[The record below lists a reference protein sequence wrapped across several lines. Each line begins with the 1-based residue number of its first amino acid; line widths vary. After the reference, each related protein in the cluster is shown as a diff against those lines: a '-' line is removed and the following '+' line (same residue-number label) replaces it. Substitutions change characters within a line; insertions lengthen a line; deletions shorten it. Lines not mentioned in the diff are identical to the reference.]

1 MASGMASPRALR
13 FPSSLTPLM
22 AALATCWPLWVAAQ
36 ARPAAPPV
44 AAVPVPSASWRVYGS
59 GGAAPV
65 NTPNASG
72 GVNQS
77 ISQTSQRAIYQW
89 QSFDIG
95 ANSSVTFD
103 MADKGYSALNRVMG
117 GTAPSQIFGKLTAT
131 KGGEIYLINANG
143 ILFGKGAQV
152 NTGSLIASALNLT
165 DDEFKSGL
173 TNSLLY
179 NTLSPTFKYDGEAA
193 NFVDSKNF
201 VRVDEGATITTDNG
215 GRVFLFAKRV
225 ENAGSIS
232 TPGGQTLLAGG
243 GAIYLQRPD
252 SRPLYASETN
262 PDVPALRGLLVEVG
276 AGPKDAEDRQGSVV
290 NTTSG
295 LISTARG
302 NTTLVGM
309 TVNQMGRISATT
321 SVTENGSIILRA
333 QGNAKAGTSSVD
345 ATQAGALVLGAGSQ
359 TTIAPDNA
367 AEQNGNKPLTSD
379 GNATFVAPRID
390 LAGASVL
397 LDTGAKI
404 IAPGA
409 TVDVR
414 AEKVPN
420 YEPTATRGY
429 AADKGVDEASRIVL
443 AEDAL
448 IDVSGTT
455 DTVASVSQFF
465 VTTGLLG
472 SNDLKDAPIQ
482 KDGLLYRSKVTVD
495 VRQDSAL
502 LGSLEGYRDGIQQ
515 TIGERLSAG
524 GKVRLTAGSGVL
536 IRAGSRIDVSG
547 GQVAYTAAEVRET
560 QLISSTGQL
569 YDLNSAPADLVY
581 NSALNLQKGSAAG
594 YDRWGVK
601 VNYGSLTP
609 THHEDG
615 YTEGRAAGSV
625 AIVAPR
631 VVAQGAM
638 DAHVMQGTRQQQ
650 GLDAQAV
657 RGSLNIGA
665 VVQRQ
670 QDFSSDKYNGDAVL
684 DFFNLST
691 QGPQVDEGLWTDA
704 MAAALPAAS
713 GMSRDTLL
721 DAGFGQVAIAANGNV
736 SVLGQ
741 STNAALDLGDQA
753 TLRLLSSRG
762 DVQLGG
768 QVRSA
773 GGKVELNSKQGQA
786 TLANGTTVQLQGRF
800 INTLIDGPKATS
812 ASTGGS
818 FSASGNTGVQLGRG
832 SVVDVSGGA
841 VVGTDGTL
849 RGGNAGS
856 IALAY
861 TALDLPEAPG
871 LQLGGQ
877 LLGQSLATG
886 GTLSLT
892 APSLQLGS
900 SAVAPAAGTQ
910 LVNASLLQ
918 QGGFGSFVLDGRHE
932 LRVAAGS
939 HVTLHRDEWQLDPRL
954 AVLAASGSDWRSL
967 ATAGPLPGVAPAAV
981 NLSLRA
987 SGTDS
992 TDGRL
997 VVNQG
1002 AVIEST
1008 ALSTLS
1014 LSARNQLLMDGALHT
1029 AGGKVALA
1037 VSATKEEVAGAPSDT
1052 MLWLGSHSSVDV
1064 SGTTLPSPTTNGLR
1078 QGQVLDGGS
1087 IALKVGSDVPATSP
1101 VLVIQQGATLA
1112 AHGASAEL
1120 DRSSLGEGGV
1130 RWARQQVDSNGGTLS
1145 IEAGRALV
1153 TEGSIDLHAGG
1164 AKASG
1169 GTLNV
1174 TLNAAATQQPG
1185 NAENV
1190 RHELR
1195 IATGPTEKTA
1205 GVTLG
1210 DTAAIDGLNDT
1221 ASISTAAIRAS
1232 GVANLGLSARDS
1244 LRFLGGANLDLTGT
1258 LTLASRS
1265 LGVQPGQAVQL
1276 NAGQVQLQGGVSG
1289 ANGTAMPVMQAR
1301 AGDATLGIHSRDGL
1315 LVSGNWVTQD
1325 LAKLAL
1331 AAEGDLMLQGLNS
1344 SALKGSL
1351 VTAGDLSLRARQ
1363 LYPGTGVDFRISAVD
1378 HDVSIA
1384 GNGADATKI
1393 AAPLSA
1399 GGTLGI
1405 TAATI
1410 TQGGVVRAPQ
1420 GQILLTASEAVR
1432 FEAGSSTSV
1441 SAAGLLL
1448 PYGTGSEDRWL
1459 APDGSVLAAAP
1470 TKRIDIASPDVAV
1483 AAGAQLDLSGGGDL
1497 AAYTFVPGRG
1507 GSTDV
1512 FAGGNGAYALVPTVH
1527 GAALYDSTLAGAAAQ
1542 GRQIEIG
1549 TGGPVPAGT
1558 YTLLPARYALQ
1569 PGAFLVEPVK
1579 ASTPLALNTA
1589 VTQTD
1594 GSVWVGARLSTAG
1607 TGAADQQTSTWR
1619 ITTREIASTRSEVR
1633 SASANTTFTDRAATA
1648 GTATLERPMD
1658 AGTLA
1663 LSTVNATLQGQ
1674 VAMAGAKAGTG
1685 QAAGRGGRAE
1695 FSAAEIA
1702 VGAVE
1707 GGAGDGALQLGVATL
1722 NQLGAQT
1729 LVLGAR
1735 SGSAAEDGSVPLN
1748 VNAQHVTVATN
1759 GEVLSVPDLVIAA
1772 TDKVD
1777 IAAGSVLRA
1786 APASA
1791 AADAPATYSLQGD
1804 GAALR
1809 LASAPGA
1816 TLSRQ
1821 GTTLQAGALS
1831 VGGQV
1836 QLQASSG
1843 SLLLDATQDAKIAGS
1858 AQLLAS
1864 ELTLGAPTLT
1874 IGGPAGGPGVL
1885 SLTPALL
1892 AQASQANQLTLH
1904 AYRFINLKDGAVL
1917 GEAADGTPTLDRLV
1931 LDTPTLRAIE
1941 ATGAGARITAGE
1953 ITLTNSA
1960 GLTGGAAQAGD
1971 GQVTLHAS
1979 AAAGGSGDIRL
1990 ASGRMV
1996 AQGAASLTLQADN
2009 AVAIAGRDAALA
2021 SAGDLT
2027 LQSRG
2032 VVAET
2037 AGADATL
2044 QAGGKAWLTATADSV
2059 APPSALG
2066 AAFHLEAAQI
2076 QQDGRI
2082 VLPSG
2087 DVSLSARDG
2096 VVLGAGSRIDV
2107 SGRTVAVGE
2116 ASVDL
2121 GGGQV
2126 NLSAQAG
2133 DVMMQGGVINVSAA
2147 GNAEGGRLS
2156 LAAPQGA
2163 VQLLAGQLV
2172 GSSQGQTGAELSVDS
2187 GAAVD
2192 LAALA
2197 QRMGESDPASF
2208 AGAIRVHQ
2216 RSGDLLIGAQTQLAA
2231 REIELSTDGGALTVR
2246 GTLDARGA
2254 DGGRIALA
2262 SRDALTL
2269 ASGSALLASAQAV
2282 DGSGDGGRV
2291 ELNASAGALQL
2302 QAGSRIDVAGGVN
2315 GDAGRLLL
2323 RAARQGITADNP
2335 DGAGVAIAPLA
2346 ASITGAGRIDVEAVK
2361 VYDGIDTV
2369 TDYAAPAAGTL
2380 LASTLATEGQNFIGA
2395 NGGKAELLANRLA
2408 GGNADLLAAL
2418 RIHAGAEI
2426 RSEGDLSVAMQGG
2439 TWATPTERATVQQN
2453 DGEASHVGDSS
2464 ITLRAAGSLSVGS
2477 SIAAGFHWSGLSSA
2491 GGSLRFVAGADLN
2504 AAAVNAVQ
2512 RGSNADLSIGRM
2524 QSGTPAVTTVR
2535 TTTGDITLA
2544 AARDIDLTQGQ
2555 TRLYSWGVGSTDA
2568 AALAASKT
2576 LGQADLF
2583 RVDAGDL
2590 RVSAGQSV
2598 RSRSVTADP
2607 YQQYY
2612 TNTLQSAHA
2621 NGWTRITERGPL
2633 VYWTSEPDTYE
2644 AGFQHGLASFG
2655 GGCID
2660 VSAGTDVRELMLAA
2674 PTTGFID
2681 ADGAHSY
2688 GGGSVHVQAGRDVVG
2703 GLIQAGGRELTV
2715 QAGRDVAWQENQ
2727 ALTERGAITAGLQLA
2742 HENTTMDI
2750 SARRDLTLGSDVSSH
2765 AVDGR
2770 WISGLDGQA
2779 SLSLR
2784 AAGGDLRYRAD
2795 AEPDTPLN
2803 TAGDAQTVNLL
2814 PTQVLMA
2821 APSGSLQV
2829 GGYLAAPVIQQA
2841 EAAAAR
2847 LDLLAGQQLTLAT
2860 SLQVNA
2866 SWTQGV
2872 SYQDDSGIDAQ
2883 SLNGQGLPGSAWL
2896 ALGYGDLARGDG
2908 NGLDRTDR
2916 TPVRMIAA
2924 GGDLEVQSSLRS
2936 ARPVRLMAERD
2947 ILLTGS
2953 NVNAGLEVQQQAVR
2967 LDGNTPA
2974 INAPASELSLLQAG
2988 RDIQLGLASI
2998 RVAGPGDL
3006 VLTAGR
3012 DIDLGSAAGLQAV
3025 GNVDNSTRL
3034 SEGSAH
3040 LTLVAGL
3047 RADGADYADAARRG
3061 FGVLGAAAL
3070 AARAGDVYAL
3080 LSAADGQVPALG
3092 SEAAKAFAAQ
3102 GTQAQLAQV
3111 KALLGD
3117 AGYQAAVVRYVRSLP
3132 GHASDSDA
3140 QALAALGTLSAVKQA
3155 AAPAALLAEALGR
3168 ADAARRQPFIAAVA
3182 KADTPAGAKALVDFM
3197 QAQTGQALSL
3207 DAALVAFEA
3216 LPQERQLLR
3225 LNAVLVDEVRTQG
3238 RAAVAAR
3245 LADDK
3250 EAAYDR
3256 GYAAINALF
3265 PLEGN
3270 GRPGGEIRLPATQA
3284 RTLQG
3289 SGITLLAPGG
3299 AVNAGESGGSQKPAS
3314 ELGIVTVAGGDIDGI
3329 AHGDILVNQS
3339 RIFTLAQ
3346 GDILLWSSTGDVDA
3360 GRGAK
3365 TVVGAPPPVFRL
3377 DGNGRI
3383 VVDTSGSFSG
3393 SGIAVL
3399 DANSA
3404 LDLYAPAGAI
3414 DAGEAGIRALGTVT
3428 LGADVVRGADDIVGG
3443 SVVGAP
3449 PAAPNV
3455 GLTAGLAQVNEA
3467 SASAA
3472 KAAGDDE
3479 EERRRKRRARRQLL
3493 LEFLGFGQG

>member
-1 MASGMASPRALR
+1 MASPRALR

-36 ARPAAPPV
+36 AKPAAPPV

-65 NTPNASG
+65 NTPNANG

-103 MADKGYSALNRVMG
+103 MADKGYSALNRVTG
-117 GTAPSQIFGKLTAT
+117 GTAPSQIFGKLSAT

-152 NTGSLIASALNLT
+152 NTGSLIASALNLS

-193 NFVDSKNF
+193 NFVDTKNF

-243 GAIYLQRPD
+243 GAIYLQQPG
-252 SRPLYASETN
+252 SRPLYASENN

-290 NTTSG
+290 NTTTG

-345 ATQAGALVLGAGSQ
+345 ATQAGTLVLGAGSL
-359 TTIAPDNA
+359 TVIAPDNA
-367 AEQNGNKPLTSD
+367 AELNGNKPLTSD

-429 AADKGVDEASRIVL
+429 AADKGVDDASRIML

-455 DTVASVSQFF
+455 DTVDSVSQFF

-536 IRAGSRIDVSG
+536 TRAGSRIDVSG

-560 QLISSTGQL
+560 QLIGSNGQL

-581 NSALNLQKGSAAG
+581 SSALNLQKGSLAG

-609 THHEDG
+609 TRHEDG

-638 DAHVMQGTRQQQ
+638 DAHVIQGTRQQQ

-670 QDFSSDKYNGDAVL
+670 QDFSTGPTYNGDAVL

-691 QGPQVDEGLWTDA
+691 QGPQVDESLWTDA

-713 GMSRDTLL
+713 GMARDTLL

-741 STNAALDLGDQA
+741 STNATLDLGDQA

-786 TLANGTTVQLQGRF
+786 TLANGATVQLQGRF
-800 INTLIDGPKATS
+800 INTLVDGPKATTAS
-812 ASTGGS
+812 AGGS
-818 FSASGNTGVQLGRG
+818 FSASGNTGVQLGQG

-841 VVGTDGTL
+841 VVGADGTL

-861 TALDLPEAPG
+861 TALDLPDAPG

-886 GTLSLT
+886 GTLSLS

-900 SAVAPAAGTQ
+900 SATAPAAGTQ
-910 LVNASLLQ
+910 LVNTSLLQ
-918 QGGFGSFVLDGRHE
+918 QGGFSSFVLDGRHE
-932 LRVAAGS
+932 LQVAAGS
-939 HVTLHRDEWQLDPRL
+939 HVTLQRDEWQVDSRL

-967 ATAGPLPGVAPAAV
+967 ATAGPMPGVAPAAV
-981 NLSLRA
+981 NLSLNA
-987 SGTDS
+987 SGTNAN
-992 TDGRL
+992 DGRL
-997 VVNQG
+997 VVNEG

-1052 MLWLGSHSSVDV
+1052 MLWLGAHSHIDV
-1064 SGTTLPSPTTNGLR
+1064 SGTTLLSPSANGLR

-1087 IALKVGSDVPATSP
+1087 ISLKAGGAATTVP

-1130 RWARQQVDSNGGTLS
+1130 HWARQQVDSNGGTLS
-1145 IEAGRALV
+1145 IEANRALV

-1174 TLNAAATQQPG
+1174 ALTAVASNSPG
-1185 NAENV
+1185 NAENA
-1190 RHELR
+1190 RRELR
-1195 IATGPTEKTA
+1195 IGAGPTEKTA
-1205 GVTLG
+1205 GVALG
-1210 DTAAIDGLNDT
+1210 DTAAIDSLNDT
-1221 ASISTAAIRAS
+1221 ASVSTAAVRAS
-1232 GVANLGLSARDS
+1232 GAANLGLTARDS
-1244 LRFLGGANLDLTGT
+1244 LRFLGGANLDLAGT

-1276 NAGQVQLQGGVSG
+1276 NAGQVQLQGVKVESGV
-1289 ANGTAMPVMQAR
+1289 AVPLPQAR
-1301 AGDATLGIHSRDGL
+1301 AGDAALGIHSRDGL

-1325 LAKLAL
+1325 LAKLSL
-1331 AAEGDLMLQGLNS
+1331 AAEGDLMLQGLDNS
-1344 SALKGSL
+1344 TLKGSL
-1351 VTAGDLSLRARQ
+1351 VTAGDLALRARQ

-1393 AAPLSA
+1393 AAPLAA

-1405 TAATI
+1405 TAATL

-1420 GQILLTASEAVR
+1420 GQILLQASEAVR

-1459 APDGSVLAAAP
+1459 APNGSVLAAAP
-1470 TKRIDIASPDVAV
+1470 TKRIDIDSPDVAV

-1497 AAYTFVPGRG
+1497 AAYSFVPGRG

-1527 GAALYDSTLAGAAAQ
+1527 GAALYDNTLAGAAAQ

-1569 PGAFLVEPVK
+1569 PGTFLVEPVK

-1607 TGAADQQTSTWR
+1607 TGAADQQPSTWR
-1619 ITTREIASTRSEVR
+1619 VSSREIASTRSEVR

-1648 GTATLERPMD
+1648 GSATLERPMD

-1674 VAMAGAKAGTG
+1674 VAMAGAKGGTG

-1695 FSAAEIA
+1695 FSAAEIV
-1702 VGAVE
+1702 VGAAE
-1707 GGAGDGALQLGVATL
+1707 SGSGDGALQLGVATL

-1735 SGSAAEDGSVPLN
+1735 SGSAAADGSVPLN
-1748 VNAQHVTVATN
+1748 VNAQHVTVATH
-1759 GEVLSVPDLVIAA
+1759 GEVLGVPDLVIAA

-1777 IAAGSVLRA
+1777 IASGSVLRA

-1821 GTTLQAGALS
+1821 GATLQAGALS
-1831 VGGQV
+1831 VGSQV
-1836 QLQASSG
+1836 QLQAGGG
-1843 SLLLDATQDAKIAGS
+1843 SLLLDATQDAKVAGS

-1892 AQASQANQLTLH
+1892 AQASQADQLTLH
-1904 AYRFINLKDGAVL
+1904 AYRFVNLKDGAVL

-1960 GLTGGAAQAGD
+1960 GLTGGAAQAGE

-1979 AAAGGSGDIRL
+1979 TAAGGSGDIRL
-1990 ASGRMV
+1990 DSGRTV

-2009 AVAIAGRDAALA
+2009 AIAIAGRDAALA
-2021 SAGDLT
+2021 SAGDVT

-2066 AAFHLEAAQI
+2066 AAFHLEAGQI

-2082 VLPSG
+2082 VLPAG
-2087 DVSLSARDG
+2087 DVSLSAG
-2096 VVLGAGSRIDV
+2096 NSVVLGAGSRIDV

-2133 DVMMQGGVINVSAA
+2133 NVTMQGGVINVSAA
-2147 GNAEGGRLS
+2147 GNAEGGRLI
-2156 LAAPQGA
+2156 LAAAQGA
-2163 VQLLAGQLV
+2163 VQLLGGQLV

-2216 RSGDLLIGAQTQLAA
+2216 RSGDLLVGAQTQLAA

-2254 DGGRIALA
+2254 DGGRIALS

-2269 ASGSALLASAQAV
+2269 ASGSALLASAQAA

-2291 ELNASAGALQL
+2291 ELNASTGTLQL
-2302 QAGSRIDVAGGVN
+2302 QAGSRIDVAGGEK

-2361 VYDGIDTV
+2361 VYGGIDTV

-2380 LASTLATEGQNFIGA
+2380 LASTLATEGQNFIGT
-2395 NGGKAELLANRLA
+2395 NGSKAELLANRLA

-2439 TWATPTERATVQQN
+2439 TWATPTERATVLQN

-2464 ITLRAAGSLSVGS
+2464 ITLRAAGNLTVSS
-2477 SIAAGFHWSGLSSA
+2477 SIDAGFHWSGLSSA

-2504 AAAVNAVQ
+2504 AAAFNAVQ
-2512 RGSNADLSIGRM
+2512 RGSNADLSIGRTK
-2524 QSGTPAVTTVR
+2524 SGTPAVTTVR

-2555 TRLYSWGVGSTDA
+2555 TRLYSWGVGSSDA
-2568 AALAASKT
+2568 AALAAGKK
-2576 LGQADLF
+2576 LGQADQF

-2607 YQQYY
+2607 GQQYY
-2612 TNTLQSAHA
+2612 ANTLQSAHA
-2621 NGWTRITERGPL
+2621 NGWTRITERGSL
-2633 VYWTSEPDTYE
+2633 VYWTSDPNAY
-2644 AGFQHGLASFG
+2644 ASGFQHGLASFG
-2655 GGCID
+2655 GGRID
-2660 VSAGTDVRELMLAA
+2660 VSAATDVRELMLAA
-2674 PTTGFID
+2674 PTTGFLD

-2703 GLIQAGGRELTV
+2703 GLVQAGGRELTV

-2727 ALTERGAITAGLQLA
+2727 ALTDRHAITAGLQLA

-2750 SARRDLTLGSDVSSH
+2750 SARRDLTLGADVSSH
-2765 AVDGR
+2765 AVDGA
-2770 WISGLDGQA
+2770 WISGLDGAA
-2779 SLSLR
+2779 SLTLR
-2784 AAGGDLRYRAD
+2784 AAGGDLQYRAD
-2795 AEPDTPLN
+2795 AEPLSPLN
-2803 TAGDAQTVNLL
+2803 PGGAAFNLL

-2821 APSGSLQV
+2821 APSGSLSV
-2829 GGYLAAPVIQQA
+2829 GGFGASGVIQQA
-2841 EAAAAR
+2841 EGASAR
-2847 LDLLAGQQLTLAT
+2847 LDLLAGRDLTLAT
-2860 SLQVNA
+2860 PVQVNA
-2866 SWTQGV
+2866 SWTQDV
-2872 SYQDDSGIDAQ
+2872 SYNDASGIDAQ
-2883 SLNGQGLPGSAWL
+2883 SVTGQGLPGSAWL
-2896 ALGYGDLARGDG
+2896 ALSYGDLSRGDG

-2916 TPVRMIAA
+2916 TPVRLIAA
-2924 GGDLEVQSSLRS
+2924 GGNLEVESSLRS
-2936 ARPVRLMAERD
+2936 ARPVRLIAEGD
-2947 ILLTGS
+2947 IALTGS
-2953 NVNAGLEVQQQAVR
+2953 NVNSGLEIQQQAQR
-2967 LDGNTPA
+2967 LDGSA
-2974 INAPASELSLLQAG
+2974 GAADVSELSLLQAG
-2988 RDIQLGLASI
+2988 RDVLFGSATVRI
-2998 RVAGPGDL
+2998 AGAGDL
-3006 VLTAGR
+3006 VVLAGR
-3012 DIDLGSAAGLQAV
+3012 DIEMGKGGGIQSV

-3034 SEGSAH
+3034 AAGSAN

-3047 RADGADYADAARRG
+3047 RADGADYLDAARRG
-3061 FGVLGAAAL
+3061 YGALGAAAL

-3080 LSAADGQVPALG
+3080 LSAAGGQAPMLGGPEAEAFKALG
-3092 SEAAKAFAAQ
+3092 
-3102 GTQAQLAQV
+3102 TDAQLAKVQ
-3111 KALLGD
+3111 ALLGD
-3117 AGYQAAVVRYVRSLP
+3117 SAYQAAVTHYVHGLV
-3132 GHASDSDA
+3132 GHENESSSQA
-3140 QALAALGTLSAVKQA
+3140 QQTFATLSAVKRG
-3155 AAPAALLAEALGR
+3155 AAPGAMLAEALGQQP
-3168 ADAARRQPFIAAVA
+3168 AAKRQPFLAAVA
-3182 KADTPAGAKALVDFM
+3182 AADTPAGAKALVSFM
-3197 QAQTGQALSL
+3197 QQQTGQTLALN
-3207 DAALVAFEA
+3207 DAMAAFEA
-3216 LPQERQLLR
+3216 LPLERQLLR

-3238 RAAVAAR
+3238 RAAVNAR
-3245 LADDK
+3245 LAEDK

-3265 PLEGN
+3265 PADSRQDGD
-3270 GRPGGEIRLPATQA
+3270 ISLPSTQL

-3289 SGITLLAPGG
+3289 SDITLLTPGG
-3299 AVNAGESGGSQKPAS
+3299 MVNAGETGPTGKSPS
-3314 ELGIVTVAGGDIDGI
+3314 ELGIVTVAGGSIAGI

-3339 RIFTLAQ
+3339 RIFTLAK

-3365 TVVGAPPPVFRL
+3365 TVTGAPPPIYLL
-3377 DGNGRI
+3377 DENGHI
-3383 VVDTSGSFSG
+3383 KVDTSGSFSG

-3399 DANSA
+3399 DARSA

-3428 LGADVVRGADDIVGG
+3428 LGANVVRGADDIVGG

-3455 GLTAGLAQVNEA
+3455 GVTAGLAQA
-3467 SASAA
+3467 SDAAATAA